1 MKTTQRVAL
10 ALLSASLFLIASA
23 PLLAQGAK
31 SGGREG
37 LVECKMVFNLRGWSA
52 FYKTAKG
59 SGTITC
65 SNGQKVRVKITTKG
79 GGITFGKS
87 DVIGGTGKFTAVRSR
102 DELFGSYA
110 QAEAHAG
117 AVKSADAQALTKGN
131 VSLTLAGTGRGIDI
145 GIAFGK
151 LTIQRAK

>member
-31 SGGREG
+31 SGGKEG
-37 LVECKMVFNLRGWSA
+37 LVECEMVFNLRGWSA

-87 DVIGGTGKFTAVRSR
+87 DVIGGTGKFTAVRSL

-131 VSLTLAGTGRGIDI
+131 VSLALAGTGRGIGI
-145 GIAFGK
+145 GVAFGK